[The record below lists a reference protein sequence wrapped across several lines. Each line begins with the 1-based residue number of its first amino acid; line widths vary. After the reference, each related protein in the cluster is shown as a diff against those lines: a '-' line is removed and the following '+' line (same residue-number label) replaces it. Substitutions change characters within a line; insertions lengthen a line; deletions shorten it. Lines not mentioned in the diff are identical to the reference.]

1 MYNQRNKAYTITYSM
16 VMTCRRI
23 DMKFNGGISNSIFSV
38 IREALAVFYVSS
50 QLQYIC
56 NPCGKKYY
64 VLVAFTSERNI
75 TAFYTRLSTA
85 MFFFHSLQKCT
96 FCCSC
101 FRKIKEIE

>member
-50 QLQYIC
+50 
-56 NPCGKKYY
+56 
-64 VLVAFTSERNI
+64 
-75 TAFYTRLSTA
+75 
-85 MFFFHSLQKCT
+85 
-96 FCCSC
+96 
-101 FRKIKEIE
+101 